1 MLIRF
6 FSVLAGGHQMV
17 EIKEYMEILCSQ
29 TDTLK
34 GKTPVKYAEQNVKYW
49 LFEKRL
55 VLHLMELYRKIFYT
69 VSGNLK
75 FFS

>member
-6 FSVLAGGHQMV
+6 FSVLAGGRQMV
-17 EIKEYMEILCSQ
+17 EIKKYAEILCSQ

-34 GKTPVKYAEQNVKYW
+34 EKTPVKYAEQEKNYL

-55 VLHLMELYRKIFYT
+55 V
-69 VSGNLK
+69 
-75 FFS
+75 